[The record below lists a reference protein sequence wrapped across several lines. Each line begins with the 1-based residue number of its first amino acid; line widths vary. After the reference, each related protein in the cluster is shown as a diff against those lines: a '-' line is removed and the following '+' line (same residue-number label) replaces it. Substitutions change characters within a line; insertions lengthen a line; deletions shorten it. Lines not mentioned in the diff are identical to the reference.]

1 VSLTTEQKQ
10 KIRTSVIS
18 SSSAPKVSNVNFSLT
33 VGTVVPRT
41 VKIVEVPATLVEVH
55 PAWRG
60 YKYFIVND
68 QIVIVEPDTLKI
80 VTVIVV

>member
-1 VSLTTEQKQ
+1 MSLTTEQKQ

-41 VKIVEVPATLVEVH
+41 VKIVEVPTTLVEVH